1 MEEILGMESLSTAM
15 AIFAG
20 ATVLT
25 IVLVV
30 AWDIAQRSKKSVHTL
45 GNEMSNARLTVA
57 EWEGD
62 EGAVYVDGEL
72 WRAISKDAL
81 SPGDK
86 VTVAKVDGL
95 VLKVKKKQ
103 TK

>member
-1 MEEILGMESLSTAM
+1 MEEIFGMESLSAAV

-20 ATVLT
+20 ATILT
-25 IVLVV
+25 MVLVV
-30 AWDIAQRSKKSVHTL
+30 AWDIGQRSKKSVHTL

-57 EWEGD
+57 EWAGD

-72 WRAISKDAL
+72 WRATSKDAL

-86 VTVAKVDGL
+86 VAVTKVDGL

-103 TK
+103 S